1 MGWVLG
7 FIVWGLALSG
17 NLGYIGGGI
26 DLSYGQC
33 ARSQGWPRS
42 PYHLLWFGCYRSPGR
57 DGRMKN
63 RFGRLHLGCLQWCL
77 VEECGK
83 LRVSCCRGVKPRQP
97 SRVFTRR
104 AALYGGHAQ
113 ARQLIKSAAA
123 LRLTSA
129 HQASRWTGGFAAV
142 ARALSGMSNVQCDSL
157 DSATTD
163 VLARARLR
171 HPNLHQ
177 ARPCRLLRI
186 NGDNVRGDGLSAHRR
201 TLFSVL
207 GTLCGIA
214 LERLCSA
221 DTAAR
226 EHFCFEAEMWR
237 AVASR
242 LLLLK

>member
-1 MGWVLG
+1 M
-7 FIVWGLALSG
+7 SG

-142 ARALSGMSNVQCDSL
+142 ARALPGVSNMQCDSL

-163 VLARARLR
+163 VLARARLASA
-171 HPNLHQ
+171 PSVLTSGKTVQAAAHQ
-177 ARPCRLLRI
+177 

-201 TLFSVL
+201 HFVL
-207 GTLCGIA
+207 GARHLMWVSARAPLQCGH
-214 LERLCSA
+214 SSP
-221 DTAAR
+221 
-226 EHFCFEAEMWR
+226 R
-237 AVASR
+237 A
-242 LLLLK
+242 LLLRSRDVESSGQSTAPNKVTSRTSGRG

>member
-1 MGWVLG
+1 MAVDTDPSVKGRDSYLLWPTEVRGTGRPIRDPSATHPRPILNLTKTGALLSMGWVLG

-104 AALYGGHAQ
+104 AALY
-113 ARQLIKSAAA
+113 
-123 LRLTSA
+123 
-129 HQASRWTGGFAAV
+129 V
-142 ARALSGMSNVQCDSL
+142 AM
-157 DSATTD
+157 
-163 VLARARLR
+163 
-171 HPNLHQ
+171 
-177 ARPCRLLRI
+177 
-186 NGDNVRGDGLSAHRR
+186 
-201 TLFSVL
+201 
-207 GTLCGIA
+207 
-214 LERLCSA
+214 
-221 DTAAR
+221 
-226 EHFCFEAEMWR
+226 
-237 AVASR
+237 
-242 LLLLK
+242 LKRSS

>member
-1 MGWVLG
+1 M
-7 FIVWGLALSG
+7 SG

-83 LRVSCCRGVKPRQP
+83 LRVSCCRGVKPSQP
-97 SRVFTRR
+97 SRVFTLRL
-104 AALYGGHAQ
+104 ALYGGHAQ

-171 HPNLHQ
+171 HPFSHQ

-186 NGDNVRGDGLSAHRR
+186 RMATTFAAMGYLPIAA

-237 AVASR
+237 AVAS
-242 LLLLK
+242 LLLLIK

>member
-1 MGWVLG
+1 M
-7 FIVWGLALSG
+7 SG

-83 LRVSCCRGVKPRQP
+83 LRSARSTVSIPNQP

-163 VLARARLR
+163 VLAHEPVCAIRTYIRQDRAGCCASEWRQRSRRWAICPSPPLR
-171 HPNLHQ
+171 
-177 ARPCRLLRI
+177 
-186 NGDNVRGDGLSAHRR
+186 
-201 TLFSVL
+201 
-207 GTLCGIA
+207 
-214 LERLCSA
+214 
-221 DTAAR
+221 
-226 EHFCFEAEMWR
+226 
-237 AVASR
+237 SR
-242 LLLLK
+242 CMAPHVG